1 VPQGMTG
8 GLMSIST
15 GLDLLRL
22 CPYFSSL
29 DDNLLETV
37 LAVSLKR
44 TFQTGEALFHEGDDN
59 ASLHIVE
66 SGTVRIFKMSLEGRE
81 QVLRLMRP
89 GDSFADVPAFDGGP
103 YPANADAQERST
115 VLVIPRQPLLQ
126 LMRSHP
132 DIALGALATMATRLR
147 HMTGLVE
154 DLSLRRV
161 MGRVANLLL
170 TSQAEVQLSQ
180 SQMAT
185 MVGTAR
191 EMVNRSLNTLADQG
205 VIELQGQQ
213 IMILDRDRL
222 REIVDRG

>member
-1 VPQGMTG
+1 MKTV
-8 GLMSIST
+8 S
-15 GLDLLRL
+15 GLDLLRQ

-29 DDNLLETV
+29 DDRLLDTV
-37 LAVSLKR
+37 LAVSLR
-44 TFQTGEALFHEGDDN
+44 RSYRSGEALFFEGDGD
-59 ASLHIVE
+59 AALHIVE

-81 QVLRLMRP
+81 QVLRLMRA

-115 VLVIPRQPLLQ
+115 VLVIPRQPLIQ
-126 LMRSHP
+126 LMRDHP
-132 DIALGALATMATRLR
+132 DIALGALATMASRLR

-170 TSQAEVQLSQ
+170 GEQGDVQLSQ

-191 EMVNRSLNTLADQG
+191 EMVNRSLNTLVDQK
-205 VIELQGQQ
+205 VIELQGQH
-213 IMILDRDRL
+213 ILILDRDRL
-222 REIVDRG
+222 REIVERG

>member
-1 VPQGMTG
+1 MNTV
-8 GLMSIST
+8 S
-15 GLDLLRL
+15 GLDLLRQ

-29 DDNLLETV
+29 DDRLLDTV
-37 LAVSLKR
+37 LAVSLR
-44 TFQTGEALFHEGDDN
+44 RSYRSGEALFFEGDGD
-59 ASLHIVE
+59 AALHIVE

-81 QVLRLMRP
+81 QVLRLMRA

-115 VLVIPRQPLLQ
+115 VLVIPRQPLIQ
-126 LMRSHP
+126 LMRDHP
-132 DIALGALATMATRLR
+132 DIALGALATMASRLR

-170 TSQAEVQLSQ
+170 GEQGDVQLSQ

-191 EMVNRSLNTLADQG
+191 EMVNRSLNTLVDQK
-205 VIELQGQQ
+205 VIELQGQH
-213 IMILDRDRL
+213 ILILDRDRL
-222 REIVDRG
+222 REIVERG